1 MLEATKQGGNA
12 MPVPSI
18 AAGHHSGRVNRG
30 LADERIASLDAFE
43 RIRAQAH
50 EALDAIRL
58 RCREDHNRIL
68 NGLDAPDAI
77 SPPCADKPL
86 AETARATLQ
95 SHLPDVGWDA
105 NTRIKIS
112 RAFAEA
118 LADVAKEIAPHDC
131 ADELLDSEQLPTGN
145 AAGLFAVV
153 VDDEQP
159 TDGEPSPAAV
169 DETQEGGWIA
179 SAAEKQNTAW
189 AAAFAQSPAN
199 EPNESAGLEE
209 LPTPVDL
216 DLTQSAT
223 APVDPDV
230 EDLFIAPAD
239 LFEGRPQIEINTGDS
254 TNCQGGPRAIAE
266 RRGRGRGRHWS
277 LPGWPMSRL
286 QIVLLV
292 LLVADC
298 ILVGWRAEIVR
309 ALPQASSFYK
319 LVGLSVNLR
328 DLAFD
333 GVVTAAE
340 QHGSAPVLVVEGNI
354 INVAR
359 MMADI
364 PRLKFI
370 VRNAAQQEIASWT
383 GVASRTMLPPG
394 EAVSFRTK
402 LASPPPDTHDIFVRF
417 VDNRDIV
424 TAER

>member
-1 MLEATKQGGNA
+1 MDRVGGRKTEHR
-12 MPVPSI
+12 M
-18 AAGHHSGRVNRG
+18 GRGFRT
-30 LADERIASLDAFE
+30 EPRQ
-43 RIRAQAH
+43 RA
-50 EALDAIRL
+50 
-58 RCREDHNRIL
+58 
-68 NGLDAPDAI
+68 
-77 SPPCADKPL
+77 
-86 AETARATLQ
+86 
-95 SHLPDVGWDA
+95 
-105 NTRIKIS
+105 
-112 RAFAEA
+112 
-118 LADVAKEIAPHDC
+118 
-131 ADELLDSEQLPTGN
+131 
-145 AAGLFAVV
+145 
-153 VDDEQP
+153 
-159 TDGEPSPAAV
+159 
-169 DETQEGGWIA
+169 
-179 SAAEKQNTAW
+179 
-189 AAAFAQSPAN
+189 
-199 EPNESAGLEE
+199 NESAGLEE

-239 LFEGRPQIEINTGDS
+239 LFEGRPQIEINTGNS

-298 ILVGWRAEIVR
+298 ILVGWWAEIVR

-333 GVVTAAE
+333 GVITAAE

-364 PRLKFI
+364 PRPKFI

-402 LASPPPDTHDIFVRF
+402 LASPPPDAHDIFVRF